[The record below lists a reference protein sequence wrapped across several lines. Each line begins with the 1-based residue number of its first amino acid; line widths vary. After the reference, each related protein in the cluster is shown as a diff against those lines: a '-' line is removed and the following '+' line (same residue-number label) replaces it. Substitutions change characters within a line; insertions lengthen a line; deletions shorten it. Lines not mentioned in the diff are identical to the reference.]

1 MKLKSVIL
9 EEDAM
14 SRAIVR
20 IAHQIIERN
29 EGIQNLCLVGIRT
42 RGVPMAEKLS
52 KAIYAIEGKSV
63 DTGILDI
70 TLYRDDITP
79 TANDPVLNNTDIK
92 FDVNNKKIVLVDDV
106 IYTGRTVRSAL
117 DALISLGR
125 PAAIQLAVMV
135 DRGHRELPIRP
146 DFVGKNIPTSHSE
159 IVKVNFKEFDGKNNV
174 ELYEK

>member
-1 MKLKSVIL
+1 MKLKAVIL
-9 EEDAM
+9 DENTM

-29 EGIQNLCLVGIRT
+29 ETIDNICIVGIKT
-42 RGVPMAEKLS
+42 RGVSLANKLA
-52 KAIYAIEGKSV
+52 KAIEAIEGKSV
-63 DTGILDI
+63 DTGVLDI

-79 TANDPVLNNTDIK
+79 AENDPVLNHTDIK
-92 FDVNNKKIVLVDDV
+92 FDINNKKVILADDV
-106 IYTGRTVRSAL
+106 IYTGRTVRSAM
-117 DALISLGR
+117 DALIAIGR

-146 DFVGKNIPTSHSE
+146 DFVGKNVPTSQNE
-159 IVKVNFKEFDGKNNV
+159 IIKVNFKEFDEKNNV

>member
-1 MKLKSVIL
+1 MKLKSTIL

-29 EGIQNLCLVGIRT
+29 EGTENLCLVGIRT
-42 RGVPMAEKLS
+42 RGVPMADKLA
-52 KAIYAIEGKSV
+52 KAIYSIEGKSV

-79 TANDPVLNNTDIK
+79 NSEDPVLNNTDIK
-92 FDVNNKKIVLVDDV
+92 FDVNNKKIILVDDV
-106 IYTGRTVRSAL
+106 IYTGRTVRSAM

-125 PAAIQLAVMV
+125 PAGIQLAVMV

-146 DFVGKNIPTSHSE
+146 DYVGKNIPTSQSE